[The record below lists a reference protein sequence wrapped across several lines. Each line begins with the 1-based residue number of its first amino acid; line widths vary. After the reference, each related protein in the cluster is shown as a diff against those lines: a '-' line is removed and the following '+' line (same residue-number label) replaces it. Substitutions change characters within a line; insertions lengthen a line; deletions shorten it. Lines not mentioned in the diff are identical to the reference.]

1 MDLMEDAEKVSQE
14 ELHKRLRQLMFL
26 DKDEKYFTSLL
37 FTRTF
42 EEVRKCKNC
51 GFHGIMKKPARTY
64 ERNSYG
70 SGLELYLSD
79 RGVVGQ
85 HKIECPL
92 CSEVEEAW
100 SFERQDPPPDS
111 HRIFGLEVRYYA
123 RKMMQSSLILDVMD
137 LMKVEQMADPAK
149 RKENYEKIGE
159 FMLKNAR
166 RVSEEWCSPDNAEV
180 RQSKLFW
187 LYDQTIFSVD
197 HKSVHP
203 LIDDSRERYDSTV
216 ECFLHN
222 LDKTESLLRL
232 LKETLFDH
240 PTRPVFMVWL
250 CIAMT
255 QVELFSTLVKFYD
268 PKIFMDSDDKE
279 FRNVRHQYKTLN
291 MPREIKKIPIV
302 LMLIEMPRFFH
313 YTDFV
318 HVRAGKK
325 SYPSKESDVDRIM
338 GGLLSKEG
346 LKMAVGGTQ
355 GRKILKSVIQQSRI
369 SKKRMLN
376 SRFLTCLDYL
386 EHCED
391 FEKEFIL
398 KFHQLSMADQ
408 YKMCLRSIRIGENFS
423 TVHCESELPNPI
435 VLKDLFQD
443 SFRSEVVVDDDLVP
457 FKDQPKRHRDMK
469 ETLDML
475 TKKSQ
480 SIVLGDPME
489 EEMELRRM
497 RMNYN
502 PEVPKPKPESSSE
515 SSDEDDDTP
524 STLPLDEIMDR
535 VRETLAERNISIP
548 EKYMPRPITLPAGL
562 MSSGSGNGGNL
573 QALMLPVPP
582 AGSKDAEDL
591 AETMAKSRPMYSQES
606 TEWANSIM
614 KSRNVYTIHVPSS
627 GTRNPDGSLQVTP
640 QMFYHGKET
649 LGTTLMN
656 LGNHAQVARM
666 AATATSQP
674 SDETTSLPKCDAKS
688 HKHEMKSH
696 KKVKTPR
703 SDTSTL
709 KKGTTKNPE
718 EHSLPTTLTKDTAS
732 NSEEPTLNKD
742 TSNAPE
748 EPTTTITDTS
758 EAVEENRKQCA
769 TKRKGKIP
777 RCCSH
782 CNATPEKLLTCKA
795 CRSVAYC
802 SSNCQ
807 RAHWKLHK
815 KDCQKLQ
822 E

>member
-1 MDLMEDAEKVSQE
+1 MAMDLMEDLEKVSQE
-14 ELHKRLRQLMFL
+14 ELHKRLRQLMAL

-64 ERNSYG
+64 ERNCYG
-70 SGLELYLSD
+70 SGLELYLSS
-79 RGVVGQ
+79 RGVVGK

-92 CSEVEEAW
+92 CSEVEEVW
-100 SFERQDPPPDS
+100 SFEKQDPPLES
-111 HRIFGLEVRYYA
+111 HKIFGLEVRYYA
-123 RKMMQSSLILDVMD
+123 RKMVRSSLILDVMD
-137 LMKVEQMADPAK
+137 LVKVEGMVDLVK
-149 RKENYEKIGE
+149 KKDSYEKIGE

-187 LYDQTIFSVD
+187 LYEQTIFSLD
-197 HKSVHP
+197 HKSAYP
-203 LIDDSRERYDSTV
+203 SFSDDVRERYKNTV
-216 ECFLHN
+216 ECFTHN
-222 LDKTESLLRL
+222 LDKTESLLQL

-255 QVELFSTLVKFYD
+255 QVELFSTLIKFYD

-291 MPREIKKIPIV
+291 MPKEIKKIPIV

-325 SYPSKESDVDRIM
+325 SYPTSENDVDRII
-338 GGLLSKEG
+338 GGCLSKDG
-346 LKMAVGGTQ
+346 LKMAYGGAQ
-355 GRKILKSVIQQSRI
+355 GKKIVKSVIQQSRI

-376 SRFLTCLDYL
+376 SRILSCLDYL

-391 FEKEFIL
+391 FEKEFVI
-398 KFHQLSMADQ
+398 KFQELSMADQ
-408 YKMCLRSIRIGENFS
+408 YKLCLRSIKIGENFS
-423 TVHCESELPNPI
+423 GMHCEPELPNPI
-435 VLKDLFQD
+435 VLRELFQD
-443 SFRSEVVVDDDLVP
+443 SFRHEVVVDDDLVP
-457 FKDQPKRHRDMK
+457 FKDQPKKHRDMK
-469 ETLDML
+469 ETLNML

-480 SIVLGDPME
+480 SIVLGGPME
-489 EEMELRRM
+489 EEMELRCSSM
-497 RMNYN
+497 YTSHNTD
-502 PEVPKPKPESSSE
+502 VPKPESSSD
-515 SSDEDDDTP
+515 SDDDDTP
-524 STLPLDEIMDR
+524 KVGSTLPLDEIMDR

-548 EKYMPRPITLPAGL
+548 ERYMPRPITLPAGL
-562 MSSGSGNGGNL
+562 TPSGSNGSNL

-591 AETMAKSRPMYSQES
+591 AETMAKSRSMYSKES
-606 TEWANSIM
+606 SDWADSIM

-627 GTRNPDGSLQVTP
+627 GTKNPDGSLQVTP
-640 QMFYHGKET
+640 KMFYHGKET

-656 LGNHAQVARM
+656 LGNHAQLARM
-666 AATATSQP
+666 AAAATTSQP
-674 SDETTSLPKCDAKS
+674 TEPSDDASLPKYGKTKESDVKS
-688 HKHEMKSH
+688 QKSDV
-696 KKVKTPR
+696 KAQRIDVKTTR
-703 SDTSTL
+703 NDTSSSKNDTATTHEVD
-709 KKGTTKNPE
+709 TTKVTE
-718 EHSLPTTLTKDTAS
+718 EDQ
-732 NSEEPTLNKD
+732 
-742 TSNAPE
+742 
-748 EPTTTITDTS
+748 
-758 EAVEENRKQCA
+758 KQCA
-769 TKRKGKIP
+769 VKKKGKIP
-777 RCCSH
+777 RSCSH
-782 CNATPEKLLTCKA
+782 CSSTPEKLLTCKA

-807 RAHWKLHK
+807 RAHWKIHK